1 MPNKMKFAVHPTKG
15 WIILMLVVATLFY
28 LYEFMLRVLPAPLFS
43 YLMKDFSIDAPAL
56 AILSSSYLF
65 SYALLQIPV
74 GAWVDKVGPRRL
86 LTMAIFLCAVST
98 LIFARTEVYFW
109 VCVARLLIG
118 AGSAFAFICCMKVI
132 TLWLPARYFPV
143 ATGLT
148 LTIGT
153 LGAVVGQRPIAS
165 LLDHHAWREIMWGL
179 GIFGLVLALLAWL
192 IIRDHNP
199 RRPELAAGSSSL
211 SLWASLKQ
219 IAQQKQNW
227 LVAVYSLLIT
237 GPTDAFGGM
246 WGVPYFVQAHG
257 FDLKVANTATSM
269 IFIGMACGS
278 PIIGWLSSAIQCRKV
293 PMLIGSIGA
302 ALSLGAI
309 LFLPALSPGYA
320 KLLCFS
326 YGFLSSYVLAFVV
339 IRDRV
344 DPMYVGTAVGFVN
357 FASMVGS
364 FVLTSGVGFLLQ
376 YFDGSA
382 VIEGV
387 KLYDKQ
393 AYLFALFPLLL
404 FYIISAC
411 CIIPGMKESFPKN
424 G

>member
-1 MPNKMKFAVHPTKG
+1 MSKKVKTAVHPKNG

-65 SYALLQIPV
+65 SYALLQVPV

-86 LTMAIFLCAVST
+86 LTIAIFLCAIST
-98 LIFARTEVYFW
+98 LIFARTEIYFW
-109 VCVARLLIG
+109 VCIARLLIG

-132 TLWLPARYFPV
+132 TLWLPARYFPI

-148 LTIGT
+148 LTLGT

-165 LLDHHAWREIMWGL
+165 LLDNYVWREIMWGL

-199 RRPELAAGSSSL
+199 RRPELAADSSL
-211 SLWASLKQ
+211 PLWVSLKQ
-219 IAQQKQNW
+219 IVRQKQNW
-227 LVAVYSLLIT
+227 LVAIYAFLIT

-246 WGVPYFVQAHG
+246 WGVPYFVQGLG
-257 FDLKVANTATSM
+257 FDLKAANTATSM

-278 PIIGWLSSAIQCRKV
+278 PLIGWVSGVIQARKIL
-293 PMLIGSIGA
+293 MLVGSVGA
-302 ALSLGAI
+302 AISLAGI
-309 LFLPALSPGYA
+309 LFMTTLTPVQANA
-320 KLLCFS
+320 LCFS

-344 DPMYVGTAVGFVN
+344 DPIYVGTAVGFVN

-364 FVLTSGVGFLLQ
+364 FLLTSGVGFLLQ
-376 YFDGSA
+376 YFDGST
-382 VIEGV
+382 VVEGV

-404 FYIISAC
+404 FYILSAC
-411 CIIPGMKESFPKN
+411 CIIPGIKESFPKN